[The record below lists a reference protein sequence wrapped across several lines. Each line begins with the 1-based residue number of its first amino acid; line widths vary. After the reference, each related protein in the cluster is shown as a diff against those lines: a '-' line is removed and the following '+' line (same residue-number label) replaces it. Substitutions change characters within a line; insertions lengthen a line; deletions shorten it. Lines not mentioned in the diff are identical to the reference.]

1 MFSNMSLFIKLIMKE
16 SEVFKT
22 LDPNVDKYIE
32 INYLKTYF
40 RSIQYLWEY
49 IHLLSIIKN
58 KNCLKKKNILAFSSV
73 IFL

>member
-32 INYLKTYF
+32 INYLKTFF
-40 RSIQYLWEY
+40 RSIQYL
-49 IHLLSIIKN
+49 
-58 KNCLKKKNILAFSSV
+58 
-73 IFL
+73 